1 MKCLAQGHN
10 IMTLS
15 AVTLELAVL
24 HGRGVCVCVCGRGGG
39 GRTFQLLIPIGTYT
53 TFPGGGVQTSV
64 PHLNL
69 PMDCLLSSANTLLIT
84 S

>member
-24 HGRGVCVCVCGRGGG
+24 HGRGVGGVL
-39 GRTFQLLIPIGTYT
+39 LLIPIGTYT
-53 TFPGGGVQTSV
+53 TFPEGGVQTSV

-69 PMDCLLSSANTLLIT
+69 PKDCLLSSANTFLIT